1 MTTNP
6 YVLHATAALW
16 SLAQAWPLLLSARQH
31 ALAAATDR
39 SYIQA
44 WRPTAGRMGSAGGV
58 FDEAL
63 FAAANNDTDGGTRWY
78 YERLYQDGL
87 WSLQQGRFLLA
98 SAGLRQPAT
107 WAEYAGQIG
116 RCDWRTA
123 MDIKLWLA
131 STDQVIR
138 KALQLTPDL
147 WTLPANPPCPSCGV
161 RLMRVQRSAP
171 DSAAWT
177 VVCTAGC
184 RCRGDGCPCGML
196 ERVQG
201 VGHIWD
207 RTAAFLAPR
216 LEGAAA

>member
-1 MTTNP
+1 MTNP

-16 SLAQAWPLLLSARQH
+16 SLAQAWPLLLSARDH
-31 ALAAATDR
+31 AYEAGTT
-39 SYIQA
+39 IQA
-44 WRPTAGRMGSAGGV
+44 WRPIIQVTGGAGPASRPPGLGG
-58 FDEAL
+58 DNSH
-63 FAAANNDTDGGTRWY
+63 AAYLD
-78 YERLYQDGL
+78 RLYVDGL

-131 STDQVIR
+131 STDEVIR
-138 KALQLTPDL
+138 KALQLQPDL
-147 WTLPANPPCPSCGV
+147 WTLPTNPPCPCCSV
-161 RLMRVQRSAP
+161 RLLRVHRAAP

-177 VVCTAGC
+177 VICSAGC
-184 RCRGDGCPCGML
+184 RCSGDGCPCGML
-196 ERVQG
+196 VPVQG

-207 RTAAFLAPR
+207 RTASFLAVPER
-216 LEGAAA
+216 VAA